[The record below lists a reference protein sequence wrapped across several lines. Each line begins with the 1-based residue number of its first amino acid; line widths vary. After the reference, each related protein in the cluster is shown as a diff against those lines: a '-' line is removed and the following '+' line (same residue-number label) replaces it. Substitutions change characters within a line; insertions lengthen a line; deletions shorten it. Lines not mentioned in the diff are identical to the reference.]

1 MASLILLSLILF
13 SVIVPVALSTTKSPR
28 NTLRKIQMA
37 TLIAVGIW
45 AYLALTYYPQLVT
58 LD

>member
-13 SVIVPVALSTTKSPR
+13 SVIVPVAVSTTKSPR
-28 NTLRKIQMA
+28 KTVRKVQIA
-37 TLIAVGIW
+37 TVFAVCIW
-45 AYLALTYYPQLVT
+45 AYLALTYYPQIVS